1 MKNQTAPST
10 KLMVVL
16 IGLFWGLNWPAV
28 KFLLLEIPPLSLR
41 AFSFTC
47 AAVLLMAMSRVLG
60 LRLRPTKGEG
70 FALIVTAVFL
80 LFGFNMFTAFGQ
92 LFTQA
97 SNAAIIAYTMPAM
110 TAVLS
115 AFVLGDTIDKRR
127 ILAICVGLVGLGV
140 LAAADVPAIKAA
152 PLGPV
157 FMLLAAFSWS
167 IGNVLMQVHE
177 WTLSPLVRAA
187 WFFVISASLTWPFVF
202 VFEPLQELVP
212 PSPATV
218 WVLLFHILG
227 PMVACYMMWT
237 TLLGH
242 LSATVAAIS
251 TLLAPVVGVLSAVI
265 LLGEPM
271 TWQKALALFLIVA
284 SIAIAIFRKSSVLE
298 APD

>member
-1 MKNQTAPST
+1 MKKQTAPST
-10 KLMVVL
+10 ILMVVL

-47 AAVLLMAMSRVLG
+47 AAIVLMAMSLALG
-60 LRLRPTKGEG
+60 FRLRPAKGES
-70 FALIVTAVFL
+70 FALIITAVFL

-97 SNAAIIAYTMPAM
+97 SSAAIIAYTMPAM

-115 AFVLGDTIDKRR
+115 AFVLGDTLDKRR
-127 ILAICVGLVGLGV
+127 ILAICVGLVGLVV
-140 LAAADVPAIKAA
+140 LAAADAAAITSA

-167 IGNVLMQVHE
+167 IGNVLMQAHD

-187 WFFVISASLTWPFVF
+187 WFFVISATLTWPFVF
-202 VFEPLQELVP
+202 VFEPPQELAP
-212 PSPATV
+212 PSPTTA
-218 WVLLFHILG
+218 WVLMFHILG

-265 LLGEPM
+265 LLGDPM

-284 SIAIAIFRKSSVLE
+284 SIAIAIVRKSSVRQPSE
-298 APD
+298 